1 MPKTKMKVLVTGYG
15 PFSFHNINPSA
26 VIVSNLEKWDE
37 LDVELIIK
45 IVNVDYLDA
54 FECSKNAV
62 DILGVDFSIHV
73 GVGSK
78 GVIKLEAKSF
88 SGDYTGD

>member
-1 MPKTKMKVLVTGYG
+1 MPKTKRKVLVTGYG
-15 PFSFHNINPSA
+15 PFSFRNINPSA